1 MPGFESNVI
10 HGDFLGS
17 LGPILI
23 NLCKKNQTK
32 IWGDSLFVLQR
43 LSFQDYFICRYQK
56 ASRYLKRLDEMS
68 DRLRCSYRLGG
79 GETKTTLSPR
89 TMIVPSF
96 LVESELVT
104 SSASS
109 STRFMC
115 WSKLYSLPLT
125 LRPPLSWTSTTL
137 FKLSSK
143 IFAATS
149 DIHRS
154 TGELRLSGE
163 GTLLKIVSLG

>member
-10 HGDFLGS
+10 HGDFPGP

-23 NLCKKNQTK
+23 NLCKKNRPK
-32 IWGDSLFVLQR
+32 SSEISVCRAAPIFPRLFHLRRVRIKSHLR
-43 LSFQDYFICRYQK
+43 RALVRCRIDQ
-56 ASRYLKRLDEMS
+56 AI
-68 DRLRCSYRLGG
+68 SYRLGG
-79 GETKTTLSPR
+79 GETRTTLSPR
-89 TMIVPSF
+89 TIIVPSF

-115 WSKLYSLPLT
+115 WSKLYNLPLT

-137 FKLSSK
+137 FRLSSK

-149 DIHRS
+149 DIQGS
-154 TGELRLSGE
+154 TGG
-163 GTLLKIVSLG
+163 K